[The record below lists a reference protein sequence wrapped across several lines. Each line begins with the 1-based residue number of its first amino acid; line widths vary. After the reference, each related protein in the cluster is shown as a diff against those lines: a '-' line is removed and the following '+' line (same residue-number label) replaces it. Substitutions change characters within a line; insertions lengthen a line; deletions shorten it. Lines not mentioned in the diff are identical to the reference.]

1 MPSSSFSNGSCFIPY
16 SSDEDL
22 SLEDMDQDDLI
33 IFQMTMLTI
42 SNSSE
47 QVISYEMEERGSSVP
62 DILDIMC
69 TTPTLF
75 KSLIYVTL
83 EEFDQLTFQIF
94 LTNKAHV
101 ISIGVLLS
109 FISNFNLGLIFKFRV
124 KVKGK
129 G

>member
-1 MPSSSFSNGSCFIPY
+1 MPSSSFSNGSYFIPY

-109 FISNFNLGLIFKFRV
+109 YLFPILT
-124 KVKGK
+124 
-129 G
+129 